1 FLGPNGAGK
10 STTISMLCTL
20 LKPTAGS
27 ASVAGID
34 VVHDP
39 ARVRQPIGLV
49 FQDPSLDDQLTGREN
64 LEFHAFIYSVPA
76 EHRRERIDKMLELL
90 QLSDRASSQVRTYS
104 GGMKRRLEI
113 ARGMLHE
120 PQILFLD
127 EPTLGLDPQTR
138 RNIWTHL
145 NDLRARTGVTI
156 FMTTHYMDEAEFCDR
171 IAIIDKG
178 QIVALG
184 TPDQLKAMVGGDVV
198 TMTSSKAEDAVEEIQ
213 KVLGVVPTRDDGTL
227 RMEVPAGRKFGSR
240 SGLSYIQFV
249 FPGIIGMSIL
259 FTSIFGAMS
268 IVWDR
273 EFGFLKEVLVAPIDR
288 WAVAIGK
295 ALGGTTQAMIQGLI
309 LLVLAPF
316 VGVKLSLLTILEVVP
331 LAFVLAF
338 GLSAFGVLLAS
349 MMKSLQGFQVVMN
362 FLMMPMFFLSG
373 ALFPLTNLPGWM
385 TFVTRIDPAS
395 YGIDP
400 VRRVILSN
408 SGLPSAAI

>member
-1 FLGPNGAGK
+1 MGGTVIQAKGLVKKYGELEAVRGIDLEVKQGEIFGFLGPNGAGK

-20 LKPTAGS
+20 LSPTAGT

-39 ARVRQPIGLV
+39 ARVRQRIGLV

-76 EHRRERIDKMLELL
+76 AMRRERIDKMLDLL
-90 QLSDRASSQVRTYS
+90 QLTDRAGSLVRTYS

-145 NDLRARTGVTI
+145 NDLRTRTGVTI
-156 FMTTHYMDEAEFCDR
+156 FMTTHYMDEAEYCDR

-198 TMTSSKAEDAVEEIQ
+198 TMTSTQPEEAASEIE
-213 KVLGVVPTRDDGTL
+213 KTLHVVPTRDDGTL
-227 RMEVPAGRKFGSR
+227 RMEVPDGRKFVPR
-240 SGLSYIQFV
+240 LV
-249 FPGIIGMSIL
+249 
-259 FTSIFGAMS
+259 
-268 IVWDR
+268 R
-273 EFGFLKEVLVAPIDR
+273 ELTVPVDTVSLRRPSLDDVFLKLTGRAIRDEEASSQDR
-288 WAVAIGK
+288 MR
-295 ALGGTTQAMIQGLI
+295 AM
-309 LLVLAPF
+309 
-316 VGVKLSLLTILEVVP
+316 
-331 LAFVLAF
+331 AFRF
-338 GLSAFGVLLAS
+338 MG
-349 MMKSLQGFQVVMN
+349 
-362 FLMMPMFFLSG
+362 
-373 ALFPLTNLPGWM
+373 
-385 TFVTRIDPAS
+385 
-395 YGIDP
+395 
-400 VRRVILSN
+400 RRR
-408 SGLPSAAI
+408 